1 MPETFRI
8 GVIGCTGRGG
18 FGHRLDTAWKAVPET
33 RIVAI
38 ADCNESGLARHA
50 RKLGIERTF
59 LDYRRM
65 LDEVKPDI
73 AAIAPRWADQHRDMV
88 VAAARRGVHV
98 YMEKPFCR
106 TLQEADEIVATCEKT
121 DVKLAIAH
129 PTHYSPKLETVRQ
142 LISDGRIGTVLEY
155 RARGKEDR
163 RGGGED
169 LWVLGT
175 HVLDMIRT
183 IGGHPLSCFSQVTQ
197 DGRPVT
203 RSDVVEGNEGLGP
216 LAGDHVEAVYRMP
229 GGATASF
236 SSRRH
241 AGSRPSRYGLRILG
255 SSGVIELVEGT
266 MPPVKFLDDP
276 TWSPGRSRAKW
287 QDVSTAGIGQPEP
300 LSGPEYSARHT
311 LAIRDLIE
319 AIREDRSPL
328 NDVYDARGV
337 VEMILAVFESQRVG
351 GPVRLPL
358 RNRRHP
364 LTMLGQRTT
373 G

>member
-1 MPETFRI
+1 
-8 GVIGCTGRGG
+8 
-18 FGHRLDTAWKAVPET
+18 
-33 RIVAI
+33 
-38 ADCNESGLARHA
+38 
-50 RKLGIERTF
+50 
-59 LDYRRM
+59 
-65 LDEVKPDI
+65 
-73 AAIAPRWADQHRDMV
+73 
-88 VAAARRGVHV
+88 
-98 YMEKPFCR
+98 
-106 TLQEADEIVATCEKT
+106 
-121 DVKLAIAH
+121 
-129 PTHYSPKLETVRQ
+129 
-142 LISDGRIGTVLEY
+142 
-155 RARGKEDR
+155 
-163 RGGGED
+163 
-169 LWVLGT
+169 
-175 HVLDMIRT
+175 
-183 IGGHPLSCFSQVTQ
+183 
-197 DGRPVT
+197 
-203 RSDVVEGNEGLGP
+203 
-216 LAGDHVEAVYRMP
+216 
-229 GGATASF
+229 
-236 SSRRH
+236 
-241 AGSRPSRYGLRILG
+241 
-255 SSGVIELVEGT
+255 